1 VTISWLAT
9 QADVYIQNQGIGNHY
24 HRTLNPY
31 VTDLLEMYWRNG
43 SPCVIVPCRRWPFY
57 RVLF

>member
-1 VTISWLAT
+1 MTISWLAT

-31 VTDLLEMYWRNG
+31 VTDLLEMY
-43 SPCVIVPCRRWPFY
+43 
-57 RVLF
+57 